1 MARLNPVNVDA
12 AQGKAKDLLDG
23 VKKAIG
29 ATPNLIKTFALSPAV
44 LEGYLGFSGALKGAS
59 LNAELQ
65 EQIALAVAGLNG
77 CDYCASA
84 HTAIGGSLGVSA
96 DELALNLRGA
106 ASDPAV
112 DVVLKFARSIVE
124 TKGFV
129 SDDDIARV
137 RAAGYSDAAIAE
149 IVAAVALNFFTN
161 TFNHVAG
168 TEIDFPVVRARGEAV
183 AA

>member
-1 MARLNPVNVDA
+1 MARLNPVNVDE
-12 AQGKAKDLLDG
+12 AQGKAKDLLEG

-59 LNAELQ
+59 LSTKLQ
-65 EQIALAVAGLNG
+65 EQIALAVAGTNG
-77 CDYCASA
+77 CDYCASV
-84 HTAIGGSLGVSA
+84 HTAVGGSLGVSA
-96 DELALNLRGA
+96 DELALNLRA
-106 ASDPAV
+106 TASDPAV
-112 DVVLKFARSIVE
+112 DVVLKFARAIVE

-129 SDDDIARV
+129 SDEDIARV
-137 RAAGYSDAAIAE
+137 REAGYSDAAIAE
-149 IVAAVALNFFTN
+149 IVAVVALNIFTN

-168 TEIDFPVVRARGEAV
+168 TEIDFPIVRAREDAV